1 MVVGVVVQ
9 VVFVFMILL
18 PLRTLAMQLLTITI
32 VLCIILRCLLVVR
45 YLLLLLSLHFFLFHS
60 LRSLTIRCYVCPHL
74 ILILECVAQY
84 GDSIAVLFS
93 CSNAMHSKKYSIS
106 CPDAR
111 HSMAS
116 AVTGA
121 STLLPNPNI
130 SFFPLVRMQSPEV
143 YSETTD
149 RKAEME

>member
-1 MVVGVVVQ
+1 MYNIEVSSGRSL
-9 VVFVFMILL
+9 F
-18 PLRTLAMQLLTITI
+18 TTTTII
-32 VLCIILRCLLVVR
+32 AF
-45 YLLLLLSLHFFLFHS
+45 FFLFHS
-60 LRSLTIRCYVCPHL
+60 LRSLTIRSYVCPHL